1 MAQPRPTFRR
11 AVAHPLRLAS
21 LLAALLAPWLS
32 PATPA
37 ARAQDVDTVAV
48 EDDRLADRPVAEVEV
63 KGLVRVSAQLV
74 RNNIRVTAGQPY
86 DANAVKEDVS
96 TLYRLGQFATVNARA
111 TLRPDGTVGL
121 VYVLEEQPIVK
132 AVQVV
137 GNKILTDQELKK
149 KIPLFAGG
157 PRDDFLLEQS
167 VLAIKALY
175 REKGNYL
182 VEVTVDESRLKDT
195 GILIFRIIEGPR
207 VKIKEVEFVGNDTY
221 DADRLYQQIKTRPA
235 VPLFRKGN
243 LDEELLVDDVA
254 SLDKYYKGQG
264 FVDVR
269 IDRRVQLS
277 ADSKEAK
284 VTFLIEEGRRYRLRG
299 VTVRGIGPGGPVPLR
314 VLSGEQ
320 AAATL
325 AIRPGDWFAELLVER
340 SVKVLKDTYLL
351 MGYVDATVETES
363 LRVGEEPEVDLV
375 LSIREGRR
383 SIAGL
388 VLVQGNF
395 ITRDKVVR
403 RLVRIQPGR
412 PLDGRELELS
422 KIRVKATT
430 LFNDVRITAQRPA
443 TGGEGEAGVAAAGP
457 RPAGSTGPAGGADP
471 AEGDP
476 DEGDPDE
483 QARID
488 RQVRDILV
496 EVKEK
501 NTGSVNFGVGVG
513 TDSGVFGS
521 VSLSQRNFDVADVP
535 ESFDEFVGGRAF
547 RGAGQGFNV
556 AASPGNEVSLYTISL
571 SEPHLFESDISG
583 RASGF
588 YRDRFYESYKEN
600 RYGVGGSFG
609 RRLGDLWSVS
619 VDLNYEH
626 VYLDDFSSGTAIEV
640 YDDRGPS
647 DLFSVG
653 GRLVRTDTDNPMRPT
668 RGSQLELAV
677 SQYMDA
683 TNGEPFLITK
693 AGLTTLF
700 PLYEDYM
707 GRTTVLKIT
716 NDIGWIDGDAPVYQ
730 KFYLGGRSFR
740 GFEFRTISPK
750 ATGTID
756 APTTPD
762 PDDPIGGSWL
772 FFAGAQVEQPVVGEL
787 LNAVAFVDSG
797 TVTESITLGQY
808 RVAVGV
814 GLRIYIEQLGPA
826 PLAFDFAIPLKDVEG
841 DQTQVFSFSAE
852 LPF

>member
-1 MAQPRPTFRR
+1 MAEPRPTFRR

-21 LLAALLAPWLS
+21 LLAALFAPWLS
-32 PATPA
+32 PASPA
-37 ARAQDVDTVAV
+37 ARAQDVDTVEV

-63 KGLVRVSAQLV
+63 TGLVRVSPQLV
-74 RNNIRVTAGQPY
+74 RNNLRVTAGQPY
-86 DANAVKEDVS
+86 DANAVKEDVA

-121 VYVLEEQPIVK
+121 VYLLEEQPIVK

-137 GNKILTDQELKK
+137 GNKILTDQELVK

-175 REKGNYL
+175 KEKGNYL
-182 VEVTVDESRLKDT
+182 AEVTVDESRLTET

-277 ADSKEAK
+277 SDSKEAK

-299 VTVRGIGPGGPVPLR
+299 VTVRGIGPNGPVPLK
-314 VLSGEQ
+314 VMSGEQ

-325 AIRPGDWFAELLVER
+325 AIRPGDWFTELLVER
-340 SVKVLKDTYLL
+340 SVKNLKDSYLL
-351 MGYVDATVETES
+351 MGYVDVSVDTES
-363 LRVGEEPEVDLV
+363 LRVGEEPEVDLA

-403 RLVRIQPGR
+403 RRVRIQPGR
-412 PLDGRELELS
+412 PLDGRELEFS
-422 KIRVKATT
+422 KVRVRATQ

-443 TGGEGEAGVAAAGP
+443 TGGEGEAGVAAATG
-457 RPAGSTGPAGGADP
+457 AGTGGDAD
-471 AEGDP
+471 AAGDP
-476 DEGDPDE
+476 DER
-483 QARID
+483 ARID

-521 VSLSQRNFDVADVP
+521 ISLSQRNFDVADVP

-547 RGAGQGFNV
+547 RGAGQGFNI
-556 AASPGNEVSLYTISL
+556 AASPGTEVSLYTISL
-571 SEPHLFESDISG
+571 SEPHLFETDISG

-609 RRLGDLWSVS
+609 RRLGDLWTVS
-619 VDLNYEH
+619 LDLNFEH
-626 VYLDDFSSGTAIEV
+626 IELTDFSGSTAIEV
-640 YDDRGPS
+640 YEDRGPS

-653 GRLVRTDTDNPMRPT
+653 FRLVRTDTDNPIRPT
-668 RGSQLELAV
+668 RGSQLELAA

-683 TNGEPFLITK
+683 TNGEPFLVAR
-693 AGLTTLF
+693 AGLTSLF

-716 NDIGWIDGDAPVYQ
+716 NDIGWIEGDAPVYQ

-750 ATGTID
+750 SVGTLA
-756 APTTPD
+756 APTVPD
-762 PDDPIGGSWL
+762 NQDPIGGSWL
-772 FFAGAQVEQPVVGEL
+772 FFAGAQIEQPVVGEL
-787 LNAVAFVDSG
+787 LNAVAFIDSG
-797 TVTESITLGQY
+797 TVTESVTLGQY
-808 RVAVGV
+808 RVAVGAGV
-814 GLRIYIEQLGPA
+814 RIYIEQLGPA
-826 PLAFDFAIPLKDVEG
+826 PLAFDFAVPLKEVEG